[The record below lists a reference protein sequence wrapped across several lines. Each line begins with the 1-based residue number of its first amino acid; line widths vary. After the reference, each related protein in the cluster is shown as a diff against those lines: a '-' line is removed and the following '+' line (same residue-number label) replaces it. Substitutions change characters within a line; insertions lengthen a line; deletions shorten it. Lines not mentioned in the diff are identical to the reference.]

1 MIWIETNMGK
11 IFSTKNLMINGPSGA
26 IEAILEKNDD
36 VNLLGVIIICHPH
49 PLFGGTMKNKVVHTI
64 SRACLRENLMVLR
77 FNFRG
82 VGKSQG
88 TFDNGIG
95 ELKDATHMINYIQTH
110 YRDLPIWIGG
120 FSFGAG
126 IAIQA
131 ASIKALT
138 GLISIAPSLSD
149 PAKLINNEPQ
159 CPWLIIHGG
168 QDELIDIKV
177 IKSWCKELQ
186 VLPKIIILDEAT
198 HFFHGCLIDLRIKI
212 ESFIKLKVQ
221 DKS

>member
-1 MIWIETNMGK
+1 MIWITGEMSK

-26 IEAILEKNDD
+26 IEAILEKKDD

-49 PLFGGTMKNKVVHTI
+49 PLFGGTMQNKVVHTI
-64 SRACLRENLMVLR
+64 SRACLHKNLMVLK

-88 TFDNGIG
+88 AFDDGIG
-95 ELKDATHMINYIQTH
+95 ELDDAIHMINYVQIH
-110 YRDLPIWIGG
+110 YPKMPIWIGG

-131 ASIKALT
+131 ASIKAPI
-138 GLISIAPSLSD
+138 GLISVAPSLSN
-149 PAKLINNEPQ
+149 PAMFIKNEPQ
-159 CPWLIIHGG
+159 CPWLIVHGA
-168 QDELIDIKV
+168 QDELIDINV
-177 IKSWCKELQ
+177 IESWCKGLQ
-186 VLPKIIILDEAT
+186 VLPEIIILEEAT

-212 ESFIKLKVQ
+212 ESFIKLNIK
-221 DKS
+221 K